1 MMRNRFAENIRRLRH
16 QRELTQEQLAERLN
30 VSPQA
35 VSKWETGNSCP
46 DLSLLPV
53 LAGFFGTSID
63 HLVGYDRSG
72 VQERVEEICREAE
85 HLFGNMQYV
94 EAVDILRDALR
105 RYPGEEELMYRLAW
119 ALSGTIRESP
129 DNYEEAI
136 ALYHRLL
143 AVSDRTEL
151 RCRVMRDLVYRYST
165 KREHQK
171 ARYYADQLPAFE
183 VCREY
188 TLGRANVLEGWELAA
203 YLLGNIRLYS
213 TALCECLEYFENG
226 RILTEEEKR
235 PCTTAMASR
244 WLMQVRDML
253 DQLA

>member
-1 MMRNRFAENIRRLRH
+1 MENSFAKSIRRLRR

-35 VSKWETGNSCP
+35 VSKWETGNACP
-46 DLSLLPV
+46 DLGLLPV
-53 LAGFFGTSID
+53 IAGFFGTSID

-72 VQERVEEICREAE
+72 VQERVEEICWEAE
-85 HLFGNMQYV
+85 RLFDERQYMA
-94 EAVDILRDALR
+94 AVGLLRDALR

-119 ALSGTIRESP
+119 ALSGTIRETP
-129 DNYEEAI
+129 ENYEEAI

-143 AVSDRTEL
+143 AVSERTEL

-165 KREHQK
+165 MREPEK
-171 ARYYADQLPAFE
+171 ARRYAEQLPAFG

-188 TLGRANVLEGWELAA
+188 TLGRANVLEGRELAA

-226 RILTEEEKR
+226 RILTEEEKL
-235 PCTTAMASR
+235 PCTTEMASK
-244 WLMQVRDML
+244 WLMQVRDIL
-253 DQLA
+253 GQLA

>member
-1 MMRNRFAENIRRLRH
+1 MRNRFAENIRRLRR

-35 VSKWETGNSCP
+35 VSKWETGNACP

-85 HLFGNMQYV
+85 RLFGSREYM
-94 EAVDILRDALR
+94 EAVELLRDALR

-165 KREHQK
+165 KREAQK
-171 ARYYADQLPAFE
+171 ARYYADQLPAFG

-188 TLGRANVLEGWELAA
+188 TLGRANVLEGRELATF
-203 YLLGNIRLYS
+203 LLGNIRLYGM
-213 TALCECLEYFENG
+213 AMCECLEYFESG
-226 RILTEEEKR
+226 RILREEEKQ
-235 PCTTAMASR
+235 PCTTALAAE
-244 WLMQVRDML
+244 WLQQLRDML
-253 DQLA
+253 ARLA